1 MLAEKGGQEH
11 QDTMLNIRKGDFE
24 GRKRSFAGGQPG
36 YSTALLPPWIT
47 PLRPLVDLVAKIH
60 VSVHAKLL
68 FGFLVGALLLLGMAL
83 LSLVVIDRMSTRVEE
98 LTSLQDD
105 MDRARRME
113 YLITAQSHFRAMA
126 LLTNDDG
133 NNTKIA
139 LAKEEF
145 LEHLDVMDGASLPE
159 NADLFNRARA
169 ANDRFTESSAMV
181 LSLYDEGKIDE
192 GLALHIAEEHKV
204 SHEIEHSMRE
214 LQEDAIGRMDVARAE
229 FESDKGLITQI
240 VWTFS
245 GVSLAT
251 AVLLGLVT
259 SWSFI
264 RPVRTIDNALA
275 QIAQGNFTQRIE
287 VLNRD
292 EFGTL
297 GSNLNHMNQQLASLY
312 DELSSLNG
320 TLQTR
325 LDELQEAHRQ
335 LQEYA
340 AQAGELATVQER
352 NRLAREL
359 HDSVTQ
365 TIFSMT
371 LTTEAAHI
379 LLQRDPS
386 QVTPQLDRLQELAQ
400 GALSEMRSLIQQLR
414 LGPVEE
420 GRLVSALQKHL
431 SALEDTEELKV
442 DFHVEGE
449 GQLPADQEEG
459 LFRIAQEALNNVTK
473 HANTDR
479 VAVTLRMLDEEA
491 WLLVEDH
498 GVGFD
503 PARRPAN
510 GQGFGLTSMRE
521 RVDILGGT
529 LEVRSSPGQGTAI
542 LVKLP
547 QAKGGRGQ

>member
-1 MLAEKGGQEH
+1 MAADKDERES
-11 QDTMLNIRKGDFE
+11 QDTMVSLRHSDGE
-24 GRKRSFAGGQPG
+24 GPDRSSAAEQPG
-36 YSTALLPPWIT
+36 CSTASLPHWVT
-47 PLRPLVDLVAKIH
+47 PLRPLVDFVAKVH
-60 VSVHAKLL
+60 ASVHAKLL
-68 FGFLVGALLLLGMAL
+68 SGFLVGALLLLGMAA
-83 LSLVVIDRMSTRVEE
+83 LSLVVIDRMSAQVEE
-98 LTSLQDD
+98 LTRLQDD

-126 LLTNDDG
+126 LLINDDG
-133 NNTKIA
+133 YNTKIA
-139 LAKEEF
+139 LAKKEF
-145 LEHLDVMDGASLPE
+145 LEHLDEMHGASRPE
-159 NADLFNRARA
+159 NAKLFNRART
-169 ANDRFTESSAMV
+169 ANNRFAESSAMV
-181 LSLYDEGKIDE
+181 LSLYEEGKIAE
-192 GLALHIAEEHKV
+192 GLALHIAEEHEV
-204 SHEIEHSMRE
+204 SHDIEDAMRE
-214 LQEDAIGRMDVARAE
+214 LQGDAIGHMDVARAE
-229 FESDKGLITQI
+229 FESDKGLITGI

-251 AVLLGLVT
+251 AVLLGFVT

-264 RPVRTIDNALA
+264 RPVRTIDSALA
-275 QIAQGNFTQRIE
+275 RIAQGNFTQRIE
-287 VLNRD
+287 VPNRD

-297 GSNLNHMNQQLASLY
+297 ASNLNRMNQQLASLY

-386 QVTPQLDRLQELAQ
+386 QVTPQLNRLQELAQ

-414 LGPVEE
+414 LRPVEE
-420 GRLVSALQKHL
+420 GRLVSALQQHL
-431 SALEDTEELKV
+431 TTLEGTEGIKV

-449 GQLPADQEEG
+449 GQLPTDQEEG

-473 HANTDR
+473 HAKTDR
-479 VAVTLRMLDEEA
+479 VAVTLRMLNEGA
-491 WLLVEDH
+491 LLSVEDH

-503 PARRPAN
+503 PARQPAS
-510 GQGFGLTSMRE
+510 GEGFGLTSMRE
-521 RVDILGGT
+521 RVEILGGT
-529 LEVRSSPGQGTAI
+529 LEVRSSPGDGTTI
-542 LVKLP
+542 LVKLS
-547 QAKGGRGQ
+547 QTKEGQV

>member
-1 MLAEKGGQEH
+1 MSAEKDAPAS
-11 QDTMLNIRKGDFE
+11 QDTAISLQHSDGDDRE
-24 GRKRSFAGGQPG
+24 WSSAGEEPVC
-36 YSTALLPPWIT
+36 STAPLPRWVA
-47 PLRPLVDLVAKIH
+47 PLRPLVDLVARIPA
-60 VSVHAKLL
+60 SVHAKLL
-68 FGFLVGALLLLGMAL
+68 SGFLVGALLLLGMAL
-83 LSLVVIDRMSTRVEE
+83 LSMVVIDRMSARVEE
-98 LTSLQDD
+98 LTRLQDD
-105 MDRARRME
+105 MDLARRME

-145 LEHLDVMDGASLPE
+145 LEKLDLMGGAGQPE
-159 NADLFNRARA
+159 NAELFNRARE
-169 ANDRFTESSAMV
+169 ANDRFSQASAKV
-181 LSLYDEGKIDE
+181 LDLYEEGKIDE
-192 GLALHIAEEHKV
+192 GLALHIADEHKI
-204 SHEIEHSMRE
+204 SHEIELDMRE
-214 LQEDAIGRMDVARAE
+214 LQADAIGRMDVARAE
-229 FESDKGLITQI
+229 FEADKGLITQI

-251 AVLLGLVT
+251 AVLLGFVT

-275 QIAQGNFTQRIE
+275 QIARGNFKQRIE
-287 VLNRD
+287 VPNRD

-297 GSNLNHMNQQLASLY
+297 GSNLNRMSQQLESLY

-325 LDELQEAHRQ
+325 LDELQVAHRQ

-386 QVTPQLDRLQELAQ
+386 QVAPQLDRLQALAQ
-400 GALSEMRSLIQQLR
+400 GALSEMRTLIQQLR

-420 GRLVSALQKHL
+420 GRLVSALEKHL
-431 SALEDTEELKV
+431 AALEGTEGLKV

-449 GQLPADQEEG
+449 GKLPADQEEG

-473 HANTDR
+473 HAKTDR
-479 VAVTLRMLDEEA
+479 VAVTLRILDEEA
-491 WLLVEDH
+491 WLLVEDQ

-510 GQGFGLTSMRE
+510 GEGFGLTSMKE

-529 LEVRSSPGQGTAI
+529 LEVRSSPGEGTAI
-542 LVKLP
+542 MVKLP
-547 QAKGGRGQ
+547 KDQGERV